1 MSNTMFL
8 LLPSLLTAFTVVASI
23 EHGARQRGG
32 EGYLGWLTAL
42 PWRAPAFTGMVLAGL
57 MFAAAGFSGMVN
69 AGMNF
74 NYLVHNTLWVVGHF
88 HMTVGTAVALSIM
101 ASTYWF
107 LPKLTGR
114 EVFSKQLGLVQV
126 LLWFIG
132 MVLMGNAMH
141 RAGLAGVPR
150 RTADPTYSNFDYS
163 SALGSISELRLQ
175 IALGGVILSL
185 SLVLFFAHLLLSSF
199 AVSNRPKAT
208 EETLPPALSG
218 PEHAPKVLS
227 NLKLWT
233 AIALVLITFTY
244 VLPVASIIQGS
255 GVFGQSGLLVP
266 VEVLIEVVG

>member
-1 MSNTMFL
+1 
-8 LLPSLLTAFTVVASI
+8 
-23 EHGARQRGG
+23 
-32 EGYLGWLTAL
+32 
-42 PWRAPAFTGMVLAGL
+42 MVLAGL

-208 EETLPPALSG
+208 QETLPPALSG
-218 PEHAPKVLS
+218 PEHAPKVLG

-266 VEVLIEVVG
+266 VETLVEVVG